1 MLELKDSEEGVLT
14 VLVIGVGG
22 VLGLLGVLG
31 VLSPLVGSNERPLAV
46 R

>member
-22 VLGLLGVLG
+22 VLGVLGMLG
-31 VLSPLVGSNERPLAV
+31 VLSSLVGFNERPLAV